1 VAGPS
6 SPEGL
11 CSPVPGSPCAR
22 GGVVAALWM
31 LVNGS
36 RLAFEHSERGR
47 RRPGPPDAMILAP
60 LDSVAPFTGLLL
72 GQPTLAADVV
82 RQFEEATGGAS
93 ASADGA
99 SAVDEAAE

>member
-1 VAGPS
+1 
-6 SPEGL
+6 
-11 CSPVPGSPCAR
+11 
-22 GGVVAALWM
+22 
-31 LVNGS
+31 
-36 RLAFEHSERGR
+36 
-47 RRPGPPDAMILAP
+47 MILAP